1 MPKLFDLRDLLV
13 RHFIIAFMAMF
24 FAYMATKGA
33 MATAVIDVF
42 GSDYLRMLF
51 WNFIFISTIWNGNI
65 ALIQYSPYSRWN
77 WEQHAPYKII
87 YAASVAIIWP
97 MSVNYFFNLVIYPI
111 IMHHPCDLGAKENII
126 FFIVSVTITL
136 FINAVFVAIEFFNH
150 WRKTLTEK
158 EELKR
163 STITAEF
170 ESLKSQVNPHFLF
183 NSLNTLSSLIEEEPK
198 VATEFVQQ
206 LASVYRYLLS
216 QTDKEKVSLG
226 EEIDFMHSY
235 VFLNQIRFGENL
247 KVEVKVDPQFMGKEI
262 ITLTLQ
268 ILLEN
273 AIKHNVISKENPL
286 HITIEASRDKLCVRN
301 NLQVKKTLSASNGI
315 GLSNIQNR
323 YHYFTQQEVIIQK
336 TNDFFEVCVPLL

>member
-1 MPKLFDLRDLLV
+1 MQR
-13 RHFIIAFMAMF
+13 
-24 FAYMATKGA
+24 
-33 MATAVIDVF
+33 
-42 GSDYLRMLF
+42 
-51 WNFIFISTIWNGNI
+51 
-65 ALIQYSPYSRWN
+65 
-77 WEQHAPYKII
+77 
-87 YAASVAIIWP
+87 
-97 MSVNYFFNLVIYPI
+97 
-111 IMHHPCDLGAKENII
+111 PCDLGAKENII
-126 FFIVSVTITL
+126 FLIVSVTITL

-198 VATEFVQQ
+198 VAQEFVQQ

-216 QTDKEKVSLG
+216 QTEKEKVSLG

-247 KVEVKVDPQFMGKEI
+247 KVEVKVDPQFLSKEI

-286 HITIEASRDKLCVRN
+286 HITIEASQDKLCVRN

-323 YHYFTQQEVIIQK
+323 YHYFTQQEVHIQK
-336 TNDFFEVCVPLL
+336 TADFFEVCVPLL

>member
-1 MPKLFDLRDLLV
+1 MPNLFDKRDFLI
-13 RHFIIAFMAMF
+13 RHLIIALMAMF
-24 FAYMATKGA
+24 FAFTATKGA
-33 MATAVIDVF
+33 MASAVIDVF
-42 GSDYLRMLF
+42 GSDYLRMFF

-65 ALIQYSPYSRWN
+65 ALMQYSPYARWN
-77 WEQHAPYKII
+77 WEHHTSLKLTYT
-87 YAASVAIIWP
+87 ASVATLWP
-97 MSVNYFFNLVIYPI
+97 IGVNYFFNIFIYPI
-111 IMHHPCDLGAKENII
+111 IMQRPCDLGAKENII
-126 FFIVSVTITL
+126 FLIVSVTITL

-198 VATEFVQQ
+198 VAQEFVQQ

-216 QTDKEKVSLG
+216 QTEKEKVSLG

-247 KVEVKVDPQFMGKEI
+247 KVEVKVDPQFLSKEI

-286 HITIEASRDKLCVRN
+286 HITMEASQDKLCVRN

-323 YHYFTQQEVIIQK
+323 YHYFTQQEVHIQK
-336 TNDFFEVCVPLL
+336 TADFFEVCVPLL